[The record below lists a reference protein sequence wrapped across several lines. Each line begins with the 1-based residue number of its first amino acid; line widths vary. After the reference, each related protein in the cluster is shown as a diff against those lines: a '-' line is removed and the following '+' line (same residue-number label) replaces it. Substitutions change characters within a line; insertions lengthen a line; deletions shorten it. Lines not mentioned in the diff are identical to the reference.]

1 MAANMSEVLRGPDVA
16 VAPIRLP
23 GPGGRDA
30 NDAAAL
36 DDAWR
41 AGYDAGQLEGRHA
54 GRRDVG
60 EFASTMAARFDDAL
74 ARYEQTCAGV
84 RAELAGQVTD
94 LAAALVEAVL
104 GHAPDAAVSGMI
116 DRLYTSLQY
125 IDDAP
130 LALAVHPD
138 TIEMISP
145 ALAAR
150 AGGPTI
156 ELHADDRLALGELV
170 IEGPWA
176 YAELTWP
183 RLIAAAREALAE
195 LDDDQ
200 RRSSP
205 ATSTAASAA
214 TPAAEVSE

>member
-1 MAANMSEVLRGPDVA
+1 MSEVLRGPSVA
-16 VAPIRLP
+16 LDAIRIP
-23 GPGGRDA
+23 GPGGRDV

-41 AGYDAGQLEGRHA
+41 AGYEAGQLEGRHA
-54 GRRDVG
+54 GRSDVG
-60 EFASTMAARFDDAL
+60 EFAATIAARFDDAL
-74 ARYEQTCAGV
+74 SRYEHTCASV
-84 RAELAGQVTD
+84 RSDLAGQVTD

-104 GHAPDAAVSGMI
+104 GHAPDAAIAGMI
-116 DRLYTSLQY
+116 DRLDASLQY

-138 TIEMISP
+138 TIEMIAP
-145 ALAAR
+145 ALAGR

-195 LDDDQ
+195 LDDAQ
-200 RRSSP
+200 R
-205 ATSTAASAA
+205 ATLPSASAV
-214 TPAAEVSE
+214 PS